1 MREITQAREYLQ
13 KFIKKHPEL
22 KEDATGLYDLMVSNI
37 EDGDS
42 PTQELDLFIN
52 DIDQLLEDGDTHKC
66 SGSC

>member
-22 KEDATGLYDLMVSNI
+22 KEEAMDLYDLMVSNI

-42 PTQELDLFIN
+42 PTNELGLFFN
-52 DIDQLLEDGDTHKC
+52 DIDQLLQDGDND
-66 SGSC
+66 

>member
-22 KEDATGLYDLMVSNI
+22 KEEAMDLYDLMVSNI

-42 PTQELDLFIN
+42 PTHELDLFFN
-52 DIDQLLEDGDTHKC
+52 DIDQLLQDGDND
-66 SGSC
+66 